1 MGLLDCIKSEDEVE
15 VVQVESKVR
24 KGDIPSFFLCVA
36 VESVVLNFLLGYY
49 GGFGDLKDRGVI
61 VERHGS

>member
-1 MGLLDCIKSEDEVE
+1 
-15 VVQVESKVR
+15 
-24 KGDIPSFFLCVA
+24 
-36 VESVVLNFLLGYY
+36 VLNFLLGYY